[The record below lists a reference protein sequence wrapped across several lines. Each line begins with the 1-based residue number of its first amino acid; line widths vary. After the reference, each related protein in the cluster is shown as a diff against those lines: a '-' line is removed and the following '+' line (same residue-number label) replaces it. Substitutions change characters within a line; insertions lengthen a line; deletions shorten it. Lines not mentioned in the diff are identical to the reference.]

1 MKKGAANS
9 AFYKIF
15 GLSFERLKQ
24 LMHWE
29 NEKDIGKPTVDS
41 WRHEPRRIDQVAAYL
56 AEIKPVDFSLKK
68 LMDEFI
74 GKRHYTL
81 TLCPPTQT
89 EI

>member
-1 MKKGAANS
+1 MKKGAAIS

-15 GLSFERLKQ
+15 GLSFEWLKQ

-41 WRHEPRRIDQVAAYL
+41 WRHEPRRIDPVAAYL
-56 AEIKPVDFSLKK
+56 AEIKPFDFSLKK
-68 LMDEFI
+68 LMDEFF
-74 GKRHYTL
+74 GKRHSTL
-81 TLCPPTQT
+81 TLCTPTQT

>member
-68 LMDEFI
+68 LMDEFF
-74 GKRHYTL
+74 GKRHCTL
-81 TLCPPTQT
+81 TLCRPTQT